1 MDELLQRGGRTA
13 MSPTAREAKAENSKG
28 IRGLGAGIA
37 ARLGAAALTVAGIVL
52 LIIAE
57 FTPLL
62 RVQTAIG
69 VEIPHTTVQTGSN
82 HSYALLLV
90 ALVAAVFAVGA
101 LRTGSRPAL
110 LAVAL
115 LGLVAVGIAVLG
127 DLPDATQAG
136 NLEKTFE
143 DAKAS
148 PLAGLYLETLG
159 AILLL
164 LGAGLGLLISP
175 SGGGGD
181 GSGTA
186 GREPAA
192 GSDPGGEGA

>member
-1 MDELLQRGGRTA
+1 VLA
-13 MSPTAREAKAENSKG
+13 A
-28 IRGLGAGIA
+28 AGIA
-37 ARLGAAALTVAGIVL
+37 L

-62 RVQTAIG
+62 HVQTAIG
-69 VEIPHTTVQTGSN
+69 VVIPHSTVQTGSN
-82 HSYALLLV
+82 HSYALLIV
-90 ALVAAVFAVGA
+90 ALAAAVFAVGA
-101 LRTGSRPAL
+101 IRTGSRPAL

-143 DAKAS
+143 DAKAT
-148 PLAGLYLETLG
+148 PLTGLYLETLG

-175 SGGGGD
+175 LRAGAGASSAGGE
-181 GSGTA
+181 
-186 GREPAA
+186 RVA
-192 GSDPGGEGA
+192 GSDPGGERA